1 MLPTLDAD
9 WTWEAWT
16 AAQVAADP
24 WKSPNT
30 KSEIAKMVARGAVAG
45 IRYYEM
51 EVMLQ
56 VPARE
61 LYPMMKRPFPSD
73 PWREEMDSLLETLRI
88 EAWLSRRGMARFP
101 GEKAKEAERFQFMC
115 EHIRGQ
121 LEDATSLADPGTV
134 AEMLRNRDL
143 RLADEQAV
151 EHYFDL
157 LKSAEGGA
165 VPFPPSGL
173 GDEASPRA
181 TRRKFRDIAA
191 VLSGLGL
198 EPLPGYPP
206 SAGGTGARLKELVL
220 ARLAADPGLA
230 ATLEPPPPD
239 ASDLPFPD
247 ATFAPAPAPATAARR
262 PRAPGSRVSKGY
274 DRSAADAVNR
284 KLGDAGEEFVVAFER
299 RRLALEGRADLA
311 ARVAWTARDV
321 GDGAG
326 YDVASFNADGMV
338 RLIEVKT
345 TNGDAATA
353 FFVTANEVRV
363 SAARPGEY
371 WLYRVYDFAKPTRA
385 MYRLQGAL
393 DGGALALEPVAYR
406 ATPCRKPPRL

>member
-1 MLPTLDAD
+1 MMPPLDRD
-9 WTWEAWT
+9 WTWEAWA

-24 WKSPNT
+24 GKSPNT
-30 KSEIAKMVARGAVAG
+30 RGEIAKMVARGGVAG
-45 IRYYEM
+45 IRSYEM
-51 EVMLQ
+51 EALLQ
-56 VPARE
+56 VPSRE
-61 LYPMMKRPFPSD
+61 LYPMLKRPFPSD
-73 PWREEMDSLLETLRI
+73 PWREEMDSLVEALRI

-115 EHIRGQ
+115 ERVRDQ
-121 LEDATSLADPGTV
+121 LEDATSLADPDTV

-151 EHYFDL
+151 EHYFEL
-157 LKSAEGGA
+157 LESAEGGA

-173 GDEASPRA
+173 GDEASPWA
-181 TRRKFRDIAA
+181 TRRKFRGIAA

-206 SAGGTGARLKELVL
+206 SAGGASARLRELVL

-230 ATLEPPPPD
+230 AALEPPPPD
-239 ASDLPFPD
+239 ASDLPPPD
-247 ATFAPAPAPATAARR
+247 ATFAPTPDPATTARR
-262 PRAPGSRVSKGY
+262 PRAPGSRVSKSY
-274 DRSAADAVNR
+274 DRSAADAANR

-299 RRLALEGRADLA
+299 RRLASEGRSDLA
-311 ARVAWTARDV
+311 DKVAWTSRDV

-326 YDVASFNADGMV
+326 YDVSSFNVDGTV

-353 FFVTANEVRV
+353 FFVAANEVRV
-363 SAARPGEY
+363 SAARPNDY
-371 WLYRVYDFAKPTRA
+371 WLYRVYDFGKPTRA
-385 MYRLQGAL
+385 VYRLQGAL
-393 DGGALALEPVAYR
+393 DGGELVLEPSVYR
-406 ATPCRKPPRL
+406 ATR